1 MKRTF
6 EERLIIVRKAKKG
19 IPVAH
24 LSREHKLNESKILEW
39 VRKFDLYGEEGLKKQ
54 PNIKATPEFKREIVR
69 KILEKGLTL
78 AQIVVEYRIS
88 RTALESWVRTVR
100 KYGYEALISKTRG
113 RPPKYNM
120 ARPKKKVPQTE
131 LELLQ
136 EENLRLRAEVALL
149 KKVKALVREEK
160 AQAQRNGQQPSKN

>member
-6 EERLIIVRKAKKG
+6 EERLSIVRKAKKG
-19 IPVAH
+19 IPIAR

-39 VRKFDLYGEEGLKKQ
+39 VRKIDLYGEDGLKKQ

-100 KYGYEALISKTRG
+100 KYGYDALISKHRG
-113 RPPKYNM
+113 RPPKDKM
-120 ARPKKKVPQTE
+120 ARPKKKAPQTE

>member
-6 EERLIIVRKAKKG
+6 EERLSLVRKAKKG
-19 IPVAH
+19 IPVAR

-39 VRKFDLYGEEGLKKQ
+39 VRKFDLYGEDGLKKQ
-54 PNIKATPEFKREIVR
+54 PNIRATPELKREIVR
-69 KILEKGLTL
+69 KILKKELTL
-78 AQIVVEYRIS
+78 AQTVVEYRIS

-100 KYGYEALISKTRG
+100 KYGYDALISKTRG
-113 RPPKYNM
+113 RPPKDKM

-160 AQAQRNGQQPSKN
+160 ARAQRNGRQPSKN

>member
-1 MKRTF
+1 MKRTL
-6 EERLIIVRKAKKG
+6 EERLSIVRKVKKG
-19 IPVAH
+19 IPIAH
-24 LSREHKLNESKILEW
+24 LSREHKLNETKILEW

-54 PNIKATPEFKREIVR
+54 PNIKATQEFKREIVR

-113 RPPKYNM
+113 RPPKYN
-120 ARPKKKVPQTE
+120 RQDQRKKYHKQS
-131 LELLQ
+131 L
-136 EENLRLRAEVALL
+136 NCF
-149 KKVKALVREEK
+149 KKRICD
-160 AQAQRNGQQPSKN
+160 

>member
-6 EERLIIVRKAKKG
+6 EERLSIVRKAKKG
-19 IPVAH
+19 IPIAR
-24 LSREHKLNESKILEW
+24 LSREHKLNEAKILEW
-39 VRKFDLYGEEGLKKQ
+39 VRKFDLYGDEGLKKQ

-100 KYGYEALISKTRG
+100 KYGYESLTSKTRG
-113 RPPKYNM
+113 RPPKDKM
-120 ARPKKKVPQTE
+120 ARPKKKAPQTE
-131 LELLQ
+131 LEVLQ

-160 AQAQRNGQQPSKN
+160 AQAQRNGQ